1 TRHHVLVAGHDV
13 ALFRQFQSARRVI
26 IDEREI
32 LPGWLRAFRD
42 PFSLFTRHV
51 WLSLRLKPLRGWHV
65 QQLRRIAVAAFVEEE
80 AMFFCDSAVVFV
92 RPFDC
97 SSLCQ
102 AEGLR
107 FLRRPHALR
116 DPALA
121 EQRVWSRNSAAAL
134 GIPQE
139 PPSEADYIATCI
151 AWRRDA
157 VLAM

>member
-1 TRHHVLVAGHDV
+1 
-13 ALFRQFQSARRVI
+13 
-26 IDEREI
+26 
-32 LPGWLRAFRD
+32 
-42 PFSLFTRHV
+42 
-51 WLSLRLKPLRGWHV
+51 
-65 QQLRRIAVAAFVEEE
+65 LRRIAVAAFVEEE
-80 AMFFCDSAVVFV
+80 AMFFCDSDVVFV

-157 VLAM
+157 VLAMCARMEQVHGRHWIEAAAAPRSFSECMLYGRF